1 MDPTSHVPIVSL
13 YHWLI
18 RAFPLTREERLHL
31 DSCEH
36 CQEILQELQQVVPHV
51 VHAA

>member
-1 MDPTSHVPIVSL
+1 MVNL

-18 RAFPLTREERLHL
+18 RAFPLTREESEHL
-31 DSCEH
+31 NSCEH
-36 CQEILQELQQVVPHV
+36 CRETLQELREVVPHV